1 MNLISLLYL
10 IFWLDS
16 DKNGTPFLCR
26 GRENRDGQSFEGR
39 SGRKQKIPGAAAEPP
54 ASCSDRQV
62 EQASGR
68 QQTLEGSPGRQVVGS
83 Q

>member
-16 DKNGTPFLCR
+16 DKNETPLVAVEAR
-26 GRENRDGQSFEGR
+26 MEMAKTLRADWGKAEDPRSSNRNPSQLFQQTEQT
-39 SGRKQKIPGAAAEPP
+39 SGMH
-54 ASCSDRQV
+54 
-62 EQASGR
+62 
-68 QQTLEGSPGRQVVGS
+68 QTLEGSPGRQVVGS